1 MDEVKWDQKKRAE
14 FLQLIDAECD
24 NIQILLSDILDSALI
39 DVNHLSIE
47 AKPVRLHRIA
57 NEVTSEMQL
66 RTELHRLVVDL
77 TSDFPIVAADPHWI
91 KQVFRNILDN
101 AIKYS
106 PEGGLIVIRGEA
118 RPQDVVIDIADQ
130 GMGISP
136 ENMIP
141 LFEKYFR
148 VIPSDD
154 YHVPGS
160 GLGLPIARS
169 IVEAHGGRIWIESRE
184 GQGTTLS
191 FSLPR
196 FEIPEEE

>member
-1 MDEVKWDQKKRAE
+1 
-14 FLQLIDAECD
+14 LIDAECD

-191 FSLPR
+191 FSLQR

>member
-1 MDEVKWDQKKRAE
+1 M
-14 FLQLIDAECD
+14 QL
-24 NIQILLSDILDSALI
+24 LLSDILDSALI
-39 DVNHLSIE
+39 DVNQLSIE
-47 AKPVRLHRIA
+47 TKPVRLHRIA
-57 NEVTSEMQL
+57 KEVTSEMQL

-77 TSDFPIVAADPHWI
+77 PSDFPIVVVDPHWI

-118 RPQDVVIDIADQ
+118 RLQDVVIDIADQ
-130 GMGISP
+130 GIGISP

-148 VIPSDD
+148 VIPTND
-154 YHVPGS
+154 YHAPGS

-196 FEIPEEE
+196 FELPDEE